1 MEKQGKKTEKQEDMK
16 NMVFP
21 SSSTKSSTTE
31 DRSDTRDSCYFPGCR
46 KDANCNCEICLA
58 SFNATFDLMPM
69 SLQKSS
75 LTKFS
80 ATKPI
85 AETTPIPY
93 KPSIL
98 STPTKSTNQI
108 SASPILK
115 STAKSNI
122 LEDKNKKKKER
133 PKKGSWYIMF
143 KFWRFLVVLSVM
155 FAVDS
160 AFSWMVSGGFQPKL
174 SSEVVRKIGEESW
187 FINDFKGKFGLLQ
200 RNLDKFIIN
209 GKVSDCSSIDSRW
222 ELNQNGL
229 LTTSRCTLYKSVV
242 EEVSIWGWPLQNEG
256 LLVAGF
262 SRRSLTILS
271 GRLAVVLRLNQWP
284 NGKAGIP
291 VLKANSS
298 WILGRL
304 SGSAVRMEPNT
315 WFLEYKQNPMLEHS
329 RLSSAA
335 MEFLMI
341 CISRVLEK
349 LRKKYYILVLDYSN
363 QYDFNGGNNLPCPT

>member
-1 MEKQGKKTEKQEDMK
+1 MK
-16 NMVFP
+16 NMVVFP

-58 SFNATFDLMPM
+58 SINATLDLMPM
-69 SLQKSS
+69 SIQKSS

-85 AETTPIPY
+85 AERTPIRY

-98 STPTKSTNQI
+98 STPSKSTSQI

-115 STAKSNI
+115 STAKSNL
-122 LEDKNKKKKER
+122 LEEKDKEKKKKKER
-133 PKKGSWYIMF
+133 SRKGSWNIMS

-160 AFSWMVSGGFQPKL
+160 AFSWMVSGVFQPKL
-174 SSEVVRKIGEESW
+174 SPEVVRKIGEESR
-187 FINDFKGKFGLLQ
+187 FINDFKGKFGFLQ
-200 RNLDKFIIN
+200 RNLEKIIVN
-209 GKVSDCSSIDSRW
+209 GKVSSCSSIDSSW

-229 LTTSRCTLYKSVV
+229 LTTSRCMLYKSIV

-271 GRLAVVLRLNQWP
+271 GRVNEVS
-284 NGKAGIP
+284 KSCTFI
-291 VLKANSS
+291 
-298 WILGRL
+298 
-304 SGSAVRMEPNT
+304 
-315 WFLEYKQNPMLEHS
+315 
-329 RLSSAA
+329 
-335 MEFLMI
+335 
-341 CISRVLEK
+341 
-349 LRKKYYILVLDYSN
+349 
-363 QYDFNGGNNLPCPT
+363 

>member
-1 MEKQGKKTEKQEDMK
+1 MK
-16 NMVFP
+16 NMVVFP

-58 SFNATFDLMPM
+58 SINATLDLMPM
-69 SLQKSS
+69 SIQKSS

-85 AETTPIPY
+85 AERTPIRY

-98 STPTKSTNQI
+98 STPSKSTSQI

-115 STAKSNI
+115 STAKSNL
-122 LEDKNKKKKER
+122 LEEKDKEKKKKKER
-133 PKKGSWYIMF
+133 SRKGSWNIMS

-160 AFSWMVSGGFQPKL
+160 AFSWMVSGVFQPKL
-174 SSEVVRKIGEESW
+174 SPEVVRKIGEESR
-187 FINDFKGKFGLLQ
+187 FINDFKGKFGFLQ
-200 RNLDKFIIN
+200 RNLEKIIVN
-209 GKVSDCSSIDSRW
+209 GKVSSCSSIDSSW

-229 LTTSRCTLYKSVV
+229 LTTSRCMLYKSIV

-271 GRLAVVLRLNQWP
+271 GRVNEWP
-284 NGKAGIP
+284 KGKAGIP

-298 WILGRL
+298 WILERL

-335 MEFLMI
+335 MEFLMFS
-341 CISRVLEK
+341 ISRVLEK
-349 LRKKYYILVLDYSN
+349 LKKYYILVPDISN
-363 QYDFNGGNNLPCPT
+363 QYNYHGGNSFICPT